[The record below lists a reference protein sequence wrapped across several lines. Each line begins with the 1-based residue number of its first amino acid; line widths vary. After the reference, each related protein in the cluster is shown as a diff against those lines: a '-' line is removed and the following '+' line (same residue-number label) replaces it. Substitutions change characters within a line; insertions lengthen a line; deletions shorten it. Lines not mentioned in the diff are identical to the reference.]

1 MDPVEKSVT
10 HYKEIQS
17 KEETVEIIFYI
28 RAKRGPSKASLA
40 RVDVIKQKGHKGART
55 RIVCCDRGGGQGG
68 GGGSSRGLI

>member
-28 RAKRGPSKASLA
+28 RAKRGPSEASLA

-55 RIVCCDRGGGQGG
+55 SIVCCDPGG
-68 GGGSSRGLI
+68 GGRPDMN